1 MKRANIWCE
10 VTCSSCG
17 CMALNS
23 GWYSPERITKLREE
37 TKDWIDY
44 GELTGVLCPDCQRE
58 KHMNNKE

>member
-1 MKRANIWCE
+1 
-10 VTCSSCG
+10 
-17 CMALNS
+17 MALNS